1 MRIILGIV
9 LVTIL
14 VAAAWSIEPT
24 TAKQRRGV
32 VAIDPVGMMTTV
44 TKLPTK
50 QYDQF

>member
-24 TAKQRRGV
+24 TAKQRHT

-44 TKLPTK
+44 TYLPAE